1 MELIISSTNKPI
13 TMANTTEVWLR
24 GPLTDVPAHL
34 QPAAHALLQVKEEI
48 AEILNDFPVT
58 LLWEK
63 PAGLASVGFHLKHI
77 IGVIDRL
84 FTYAEGSLLS
94 DVQKRYL
101 KEETGS
107 SGDMVSVAALVN
119 TVQQKIDWAVNK
131 MKVVREDEILEK
143 RGVGRAQLP
152 STVFGLIFH
161 SAEHS
166 MRHLGQLLVTSRI
179 LKSQHQY

>member
-1 MELIISSTNKPI
+1 
-13 TMANTTEVWLR
+13 
-24 GPLTDVPAHL
+24 
-34 QPAAHALLQVKEEI
+34 
-48 AEILNDFPVT
+48 
-58 LLWEK
+58 
-63 PAGLASVGFHLKHI
+63 
-77 IGVIDRL
+77 VIDRL

-131 MKVVREDEILEK
+131 MKLMREDEILEK